1 MDVRY
6 YSSLQL
12 VVKLSEKLLFLCLPD
27 RAAYVDGR
35 GLWRIMDKTAIIEK
49 VRKLLA
55 LSNSCNEHEAALA
68 ARHVQRLLSEHNL
81 AMSDIEASVENSAAD
96 RVELSA
102 ARNLPKWVRALSG
115 GIGSAFDC
123 QVLHMPSR
131 GNLVFIGVGADPE
144 VASYTFTYLERT
156 VRRLCA
162 SYLKSM
168 SDSSC
173 SKRQRE
179 LARQSYYLGAVSAIS
194 GNLREQK
201 QQTPITP
208 NALVPVKDAL
218 IRAAMQE
225 MGPIRTVH
233 SRRSYV
239 NGQSYQQGQDDGS
252 KVGVRAA
259 VGGQGQLK
267 GFLK

>member
-1 MDVRY
+1 
-6 YSSLQL
+6 
-12 VVKLSEKLLFLCLPD
+12 
-27 RAAYVDGR
+27 
-35 GLWRIMDKTAIIEK
+35 MDKSAIIEK

-55 LSNSCNEHEAALA
+55 LSNSSNEHEAALA

-81 AMSDIEASVENSAAD
+81 AMSDIEAGVENSTAD
-96 RVELSA
+96 RVDLTV

-123 QVLHMPSR
+123 QVLHVPSR
-131 GNLVFIGVGADPE
+131 GSLVFIGVGADPQI
-144 VASYTFTYLERT
+144 ASYTFTYLERT
-156 VRRLCA
+156 VRKLCA
-162 SYLKSM
+162 SYLKTVSG
-168 SDSSC
+168 SNC

-194 GNLREQK
+194 SNLREQK
-201 QQTPITP
+201 QQTPVTP

-218 IRAAMQE
+218 ILAAMKE

-239 NGQSYQQGQDDGS
+239 DGQSYQQGQDDGS

-259 VGGQGQLK
+259 VGGKGGLK
-267 GFLK
+267 RLLNG

>member
-1 MDVRY
+1 
-6 YSSLQL
+6 
-12 VVKLSEKLLFLCLPD
+12 
-27 RAAYVDGR
+27 
-35 GLWRIMDKTAIIEK
+35 
-49 VRKLLA
+49 
-55 LSNSCNEHEAALA
+55 
-68 ARHVQRLLSEHNL
+68 
-81 AMSDIEASVENSAAD
+81 
-96 RVELSA
+96 
-102 ARNLPKWVRALSG
+102 
-115 GIGSAFDC
+115 
-123 QVLHMPSR
+123 VLHVPSR

-156 VRRLCA
+156 VRKLCS
-162 SYLKSM
+162 SYLKTLP
-168 SDSSC
+168 DSGM

-201 QQTPITP
+201 QQTPVTP

-218 IRAAMQE
+218 IRAAMKE

-239 NGQSYQQGQDDGS
+239 DGQSYQQGQDDGS

-259 VGGQGQLK
+259 VGAKGNPKGLLK
-267 GFLK
+267 R

>member
-1 MDVRY
+1 
-6 YSSLQL
+6 
-12 VVKLSEKLLFLCLPD
+12 
-27 RAAYVDGR
+27 
-35 GLWRIMDKTAIIEK
+35 MDKSAIIEK

-68 ARHVQRLLSEHNL
+68 AMHVQRLLSEHNL
-81 AMSDIEASVENSAAD
+81 AMSDIEAGAENNTAD
-96 RVELSA
+96 RVDLA
-102 ARNLPKWVRALSG
+102 VARNLPKWVRALSG
-115 GIGSAFDC
+115 GVGSAFDC
-123 QVLHMPSR
+123 QVLHVPSR

-156 VRRLCA
+156 VRKLCS
-162 SYLKSM
+162 SYLKTLP
-168 SDSSC
+168 DSNV

-201 QQTPITP
+201 QQTPVTP

-218 IRAAMQE
+218 IRAAMNE

-239 NGQSYQQGQDDGS
+239 DGQSYQQGQDDGS

-259 VGGQGQLK
+259 VGIHGKRK
-267 GFLK
+267 GLLNR